1 MRDEDST
8 RFAQWWTQTGSK
20 IDGKFSLAVACW
32 EEAQKGLG
40 IPLVSK
46 PVEPIVGKVIIAKAV
61 CTVDNVQ
68 YKLVDE
74 KEQASCQGCV
84 ANGDFTGLCS
94 KLGNT
99 CIDLDGIWVEMDKED

>member
-8 RFAQWWTQTGSK
+8 RFTQWWTDTGSK
-20 IDGKFSLAVACW
+20 INGKFSLAVACW

-74 KEQASCQGCV
+74 KEQTSCQGCV
-84 ANGDFTGLCS
+84 ANGDNSLCS
-94 KLGNT
+94 KLGNNCT
-99 CIDLDGIWVEMDKED
+99 YSSGIWVEMDKED

>member
-8 RFAQWWTQTGSK
+8 RFAQWWTETGSK
-20 IDGKFSLAVACW
+20 INGKFALAVACW

-40 IPLVSK
+40 IPVVTK

-68 YKLVDE
+68 YKLVE
-74 KEQASCQGCV
+74 GEEPTGCQGCV
-84 ANGDFTGLCS
+84 ARRNVDLCN
-94 KLGNT
+94 KLSDCCAELN
-99 CIDLDGIWVEMDKED
+99 GIWVEMDKED